1 MVYLGGV
8 EEELEEVAPAR
19 GTGPPA
25 CRRHLHRIRLIHGSH
40 GGAPAPEKGTA
51 LGRKAV
57 AAESRRRHGEQVKYR
72 RGWPITN

>member
-8 EEELEEVAPAR
+8 EEELEEVDPAG

-25 CRRHLHRIRLIHGSH
+25 CRRHLHRVPLIDGSH

-51 LGRKAV
+51 LGTAASGEVPKRV
-57 AAESRRRHGEQVKYR
+57 AHY
-72 RGWPITN
+72 